1 MVLRRSIWAATL
13 AGLLC
18 LLAPAAASAAV
29 RFAAPSGGGTACS
42 QIAPCDIQT
51 AVEDAAVVNGDEV
64 ILLPGTYNTG
74 TNPLVSNDAIY
85 IHPAAGAARPL
96 INSNSGFAVVIGG
109 PGGTLEN
116 VEVRTSAGG
125 IALILGAGSNAR
137 RVISIAS
144 AAGAIGCHLVPNAG
158 NSPLLRDSACIA
170 TGTGGIGVN
179 SSAGVTAGN
188 SAIARLRN
196 VTAVATGAD
205 SAGIE
210 TTSTGSGGSVTV
222 DGLNVIASGT
232 SYDIGA
238 IGGTGGSAAFA
249 NFSFSDFDTQFETT
263 NGSVSD
269 PGSDSNLTA
278 PALLV
283 NPAVGDVH
291 QRPGS
296 WTIDRG
302 SRDLAGD
309 SLDIDA
315 ESRSQGAA
323 PDIGADELTV
333 LRRGPKCFGE
343 SATILAPASGQVIGT
358 EGHDVI
364 VGTPG
369 RDVILSNGGRDLICS
384 LGGRD
389 RVRAGGG
396 PDKVKAAGAGDKLF
410 GQGGN
415 DRLLGGGGRD
425 RIKGGA
431 GKDLLVGQS
440 GADRLAGG
448 GGRDR
453 CGSGSAKD
461 RIVGCE

>member
-64 ILLPGTYNTG
+64 ILAPGTYSTG
-74 TNPLVSNDAIY
+74 NNPLAANKAI
-85 IHPAAGAARPL
+85 HVHGAAGAPRPL
-96 INSNSGFAVVIGG
+96 IDANSGFVAVVVGAFG
-109 PGGTLEN
+109 SLEN
-116 VEVRTSAGG
+116 VEVHNSAPG
-125 IALILGAGSNAR
+125 IAVILIRGAFAERIVSISSTTNGS
-137 RVISIAS
+137 
-144 AAGAIGCHLVPNAG
+144 GCHLQPDAANP
-158 NSPLLRDSACIA
+158 PLLRESACIA
-170 TGTGGIGVN
+170 TAPGG
-179 SSAGVTAGN
+179 AGVTSSLGV
-188 SAIARLRN
+188 SASVNAVARMRN
-196 VTAVATGAD
+196 VTAIGTGP
-205 SAGIE
+205 S
-210 TTSTGSGGSVTV
+210 STGVKVSSSGNGGSVTV

-232 SYDIGA
+232 SSDISATGA
-238 IGGTGGSAAFA
+238 AAGSAAFA
-249 NFSFSDFDTQFETT
+249 NFSFSAFDTQLEAT

-302 SRDLAGD
+302 SRDLGGD

>member
-1 MVLRRSIWAATL
+1 LVHRGSIRAVALT
-13 AGLLC
+13 GLIF
-18 LLAPAAASAAV
+18 LLAPGVASGAV
-29 RFAAPSGGGTACS
+29 RYAAPAGTGTACT
-42 QIAPCDIQT
+42 QISPCEIHT
-51 AVEDAAVVNGDEV
+51 AVGDPAVVDGDEV
-64 ILLPGTYNTG
+64 VLAPGTYITG
-74 TNPLVSNDAIY
+74 TSPVVAGKAIDV
-85 IHPAAGAARPL
+85 HGTPGAPRPL
-96 INSNSGFAVVIGG
+96 INANSGFVAYVVGAFG
-109 PGGTLEN
+109 SLED
-116 VEVRTSAGG
+116 VEVLNSAPGISVILIRGASAKRIIAMTSA
-125 IALILGAGSNAR
+125 ANGS
-137 RVISIAS
+137 
-144 AAGAIGCHLVPNAG
+144 GCHLQPDAATPSVLQN
-158 NSPLLRDSACIA
+158 SACIA
-170 TGTGGIGVN
+170 TAPGGAGV
-179 SSAGVTAGN
+179 SSSLGVSAGVNAV
-188 SAIARLRN
+188 SRMRN
-196 VTAVATGAD
+196 VTAVGTGP
-205 SAGIE
+205 S
-210 TTSTGSGGSVTV
+210 STGVKVSSSGNGGAVTV
-222 DGLNVIASGT
+222 DALNVIASGT
-232 SYDIGA
+232 SSDLSA
-238 IGGTGGSAAFA
+238 IGGTGGSAAIA
-249 NFSFSDFDTQFETT
+249 DFSFSDFDTQFEST
-263 NGSVSD
+263 NGIVSD
-269 PGSDSNLTA
+269 PGSDSNVTA

-333 LRRGPKCFGE
+333 LRRGRKCFGE